1 MHGSGNLFLHRKPEK
16 MVIDKAGKG
25 MVSDV
30 ISGPLPFLDLNA
42 STPKLGEKY

>member
-1 MHGSGNLFLHRKPEK
+1 MLHRKPEK
-16 MVIDKAGKG
+16 MVIDQAGEG
-25 MVSDV
+25 IVRDI